1 MRIGIKRYVIINSI
15 IATYMYCSGEFGN
28 MNFAII
34 QMQGNCISIGES
46 EYKPYRDNILLFIIL
61 LVSITIKLPDVA
73 VI

>member
-1 MRIGIKRYVIINSI
+1 
-15 IATYMYCSGEFGN
+15 MYCSGEFGN

-34 QMQGNCISIGES
+34 QMQGNCISIGAS

>member
-1 MRIGIKRYVIINSI
+1 
-15 IATYMYCSGEFGN
+15 MYCSGEFGN